1 MSKASVDSEHEWL
14 TVAHERPS
22 GLEVVLLKR
31 TYILPWSQFLYAE
44 GGDDE
49 VRVVFATHDVMI
61 RGSGLSSLLSELA
74 AQRVARLDEPTRSE
88 RLDAAGSRIVRELR
102 VQKAGER
109 TS

>member
-1 MSKASVDSEHEWL
+1 MSKASVDSESEWL
-14 TVAHERPS
+14 TVAQERPS

-49 VRVVFATHDVMI
+49 VRAVFATHDILI
-61 RGSGLSSLLSELA
+61 RGSGLSSLLTELA
-74 AQRVARLDEPTRSE
+74 TQRVSRLNEPTRTD
-88 RLDAAGSRIVRELR
+88 RLDVTSSRIVRELR